1 LYELEFLNCCVA
13 WRFSGIQAHY
23 QRCVLVAFF
32 RGASNG
38 VFSCIY
44 IGWDGTIVFYYI
56 RRPRGLALIS
66 VLMDTVLFG
75 IVITVVGLH
84 IPERESFYTYFGG
97 CRYMTCNRNKKK
109 IIREEKVVPSS
120 KQM

>member
-1 LYELEFLNCCVA
+1 VLYELEFLNCCVA

-32 RGASNG
+32 WGAHKG
-38 VFSCIY
+38 VSSCIY
-44 IGWDGTIVFYYI
+44 IGWDGMGWDGTIVFYYI

-75 IVITVVGLH
+75 IVITVVGLD
-84 IPERESFYTYFGG
+84 IPEGESFCTYFRGL
-97 CRYMTCNRNKKK
+97 
-109 IIREEKVVPSS
+109 
-120 KQM
+120 